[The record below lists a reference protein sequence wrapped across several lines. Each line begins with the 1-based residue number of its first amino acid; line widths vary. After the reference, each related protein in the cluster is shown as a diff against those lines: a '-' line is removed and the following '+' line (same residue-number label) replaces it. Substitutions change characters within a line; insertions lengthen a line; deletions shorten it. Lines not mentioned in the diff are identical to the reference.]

1 MNDEEKLEKMYKEL
15 FEKRRELRKNQGIT
29 QSIKPI
35 GSTSLYSNISGGVN
49 FDFASL
55 YPSTF
60 TMNLASRKLKR
71 MNKIKNIFSL

>member
-1 MNDEEKLEKMYKEL
+1 MNDEEKEKMLKEL
-15 FEKRRELRKNQGIT
+15 VNL
-29 QSIKPI
+29 
-35 GSTSLYSNISGGVN
+35 TSLYSNISGGVN
-49 FDFASL
+49 FDFDSL